1 MLHFARFFNILC
13 TRKGNFGYIPICLCT
28 RKSDFGYI
36 PVYLCTR
43 KGDFGYIYL
52 TGETDSIIS
61 TFLSAIGN
69 WWFMNN
75 SIKRTFI

>member
-1 MLHFARFFNILC
+1 MLHFARFCNMLC
-13 TRKGNFGYIPICLCT
+13 TQKGNFGYISICLCT

-36 PVYLCTR
+36 PVRLCTR

-52 TGETDSIIS
+52 TSETDSIIS